1 VASQES
7 RESESKE
14 DEMGAVRVATIVV
27 SGDQHQQP
35 STYPS
40 LIPIDNIPSAA
51 KKTPIQM
58 AVMMTTSFVLLGSS

>member
-1 VASQES
+1 
-7 RESESKE
+7 
-14 DEMGAVRVATIVV
+14 MGAVRVATIVV